1 MTLTVLVT
9 DRVSKRGLLPLKDD
23 EQFNVVRARDRT
35 APKFLEA
42 IGLADALIV
51 RSATRVDEALL
62 GTAARL
68 KVVGRAGVGID
79 NIDVA
84 AASRR
89 GIAVVNAPSGN
100 TIAAAELTMALMLSV
115 MRKVTEADRSMREG
129 RWDRAGFQGSEL
141 RGKTLGLVGAGR
153 VGGEV
158 AIRCQAFGMSVIV
171 SDPYLSGERA
181 AELGVD
187 LVSLEEVIS
196 GADVISLHVPLN
208 DETRGLIGKEALKS
222 MKKHAYVINASRG
235 GVIDETA
242 LARALEKGRIAG
254 AALDV
259 FDAEP
264 LPEDSP
270 LRTAPNLIMTPHLG
284 ASTREAQISVAREVA
299 LAVREI
305 LLDGD
310 TSKAINA
317 ADLG

>member
-1 MTLTVLVT
+1 MWPTPVGIVL
-9 DRVSKRGLLPLKDD
+9 DALLPRGQRDAGDD
-23 EQFNVVRARDRT
+23 VRHR
-35 APKFLEA
+35 
-42 IGLADALIV
+42 
-51 RSATRVDEALL
+51 
-62 GTAARL
+62 
-68 KVVGRAGVGID
+68 GRAD
-79 NIDVA
+79 
-84 AASRR
+84 RY
-89 GIAVVNAPSGN
+89 AV
-100 TIAAAELTMALMLSV
+100 
-115 MRKVTEADRSMREG
+115 D
-129 RWDRAGFQGSEL
+129 
-141 RGKTLGLVGAGR
+141 
-153 VGGEV
+153 
-158 AIRCQAFGMSVIV
+158 
-171 SDPYLSGERA
+171 LSGERA

-208 DETRGLIGKEALKS
+208 DEPRGLIGKEALKS